1 MITLRPERA
10 EDVEAVRRVNEQ
22 AFETP
27 AEARLVDLLR
37 ARGKLVA
44 SLVAET
50 GDQFVGHIAFSPV
63 SIASRPT
70 LRGVGLGPMAVLP
83 AMQKQGI
90 GTGLVRGGLDCCR
103 DMGYDY
109 AVVVGHP
116 EFYPRFGFV
125 PASRFGIT
133 CSWEVPEGVFMALEL
148 RPQALA
154 GSGGLAMY
162 EPEFNEV

>member
-1 MITLRPERA
+1 MITVRPEQA
-10 EDVEAVRRVNEQ
+10 QDVEAVRRVNEQ

-44 SLVAET
+44 SLVAQA
-50 GDQFVGHIAFSPV
+50 GDQVVGHIAFSPV
-63 SIASRPT
+63 GIASNPE

-90 GTGLVRGGLDCCR
+90 GTALVHAGLDSCR
-103 DMGYDY
+103 DIGYDY

-116 EFYPRFGFV
+116 EYYPRFGFV
-125 PASRFGIT
+125 PASRFGIRCT
-133 CSWEVPEGVFMALEL
+133 WKLPEGVFMALEL
-148 RPQALA
+148 RAQALA
-154 GSGGLAMY
+154 GSGGIAMY
-162 EPEFNEV
+162 EPEFYEV